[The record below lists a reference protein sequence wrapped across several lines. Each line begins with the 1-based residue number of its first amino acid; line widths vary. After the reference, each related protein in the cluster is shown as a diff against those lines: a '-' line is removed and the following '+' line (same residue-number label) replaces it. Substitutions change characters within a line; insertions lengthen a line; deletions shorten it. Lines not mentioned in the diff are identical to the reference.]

1 MTKSG
6 VGLEGLRLNHGL
18 TAPMDDKATLFKQE
32 LLPPMVSDVAKMSA
46 QSKIEARQTL
56 ADLDPSDMLMEE
68 QESLADLEADYR
80 EGNLS
85 RARKKAFSQAL
96 KLSRSGRSKPW
107 RSSGLEFPLP

>member
-1 MTKSG
+1 MY
-6 VGLEGLRLNHGL
+6 
-18 TAPMDDKATLFKQE
+18 
-32 LLPPMVSDVAKMSA
+32 SDQGNFASA
-46 QSKIEARQTL
+46 QQSL

-96 KLSRSGRSKPW
+96 NLSRSGRSKPR
-107 RSSGLEFPLP
+107 RSLDGE